1 MLTVVYRSK
10 NKIII
15 FKDFIKNKII
25 SQLLLYDPKRGTKKH
40 KKCKVPNNN
49 IDFIDQQ
56 MANGQ
61 GGSSNICTCQP
72 TREIRYQSF

>member
-25 SQLLLYDPKRGTKKH
+25 SQLLLYDPKTWDQKTQ
-40 KKCKVPNNN
+40 KVQST
-49 IDFIDQQ
+49 QQ
-56 MANGQ
+56 Q
-61 GGSSNICTCQP
+61 HS
-72 TREIRYQSF
+72 